1 MSHAAGTSAAAAADT
16 TLPVCLSMHIAITHH
31 SYHSC
36 PLVVSWDARTH
47 ARTDMSCL
55 VSSRLVSPRLV
66 LWDNVCLFGLRKR
79 LAFWSQVG
87 VQLIAPP
94 DHDEQVPCL
103 LATPPKHI
111 VPFAQLVVVEET
123 TRFPRTGSG
132 RISRRLRKTDRFA
145 AAALRGAG
153 ARQLAVFECFSLRL
167 SRACLGKKIVFIYK

>member
-1 MSHAAGTSAAAAADT
+1 MSHAAGTSAAAADT

-47 ARTDMSCL
+47 AQTCL
-55 VSSRLVSPRLV
+55 VLSRIVSSRLASSCGIMSVCSALESVWHFGRRWEFSSLPRPTTTSR
-66 LWDNVCLFGLRKR
+66 CL
-79 LAFWSQVG
+79 A
-87 VQLIAPP
+87 
-94 DHDEQVPCL
+94 CL

-123 TRFPRTGSG
+123 TRFARTGSG